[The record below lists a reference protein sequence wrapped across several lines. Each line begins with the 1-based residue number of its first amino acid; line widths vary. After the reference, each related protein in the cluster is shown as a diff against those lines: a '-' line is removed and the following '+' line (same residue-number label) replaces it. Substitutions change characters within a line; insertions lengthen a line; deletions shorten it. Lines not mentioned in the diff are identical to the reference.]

1 MSILCVGGAG
11 YLGSCVVRLLGEQGA
26 NVIVLDD
33 LLYTPRY
40 FERNDVRFV
49 RGRVEGV
56 DLDAIVK
63 TYHVDGVVWLAAIVG
78 DAACMIDPATS
89 LRVNTEAVR
98 WLSRFEGRVVF
109 PSTCSVYGAQ
119 DALADEDSPLN
130 PLSLYAMTKIAA
142 EKHLEKH
149 FQAWVL
155 RLGTL
160 HGVSD
165 RMRFDLM
172 VNTMTR
178 DAVRT
183 GVVKVFGGKQ
193 RRPLLSVWD
202 AAQAIVTLAT
212 SERNNIPRGVYNLA
226 TDNYSA
232 TEVAALI
239 SDVTRAEVQVLDFP
253 SEDRRDYAVSCS
265 KINNVLG
272 PGFSFISTCHTI
284 KDSVQDIAALLLS
297 GRLRDP
303 DEDVY
308 HNANALRRK
317 NG

>member
-1 MSILCVGGAG
+1 MSILVTGGAG
-11 YLGSCVVRLLGEQGA
+11 YLGSCVVRLLEEQGA
-26 NVIVLDD
+26 NVVVLDD
-33 LLYTPRY
+33 LLYTARY
-40 FERNDVRFV
+40 FERGDVRFV
-49 RGRVEGV
+49 RGRVEGT
-56 DLDAIVK
+56 DLDALVK
-63 TYHVDGVVWLAAIVG
+63 TYHIDGVVWMAAIVG

-149 FQAWVL
+149 PQAWVL

-160 HGVSD
+160 HGISE

-183 GVVKVFGGKQ
+183 GVVKVFGGSQ

-202 AAQAIVTLAT
+202 AAKTITSLAMGDLV
-212 SERNNIPRGVYNLA
+212 ILPGVYNLA
-226 TDNYSA
+226 SENVTA
-232 TEVAALI
+232 TRVADTVSKI
-239 SDVTRAEVQVLDFP
+239 TGAEVQTQDMPF
-253 SEDRRDYAVSCS
+253 EDRRDYAVTCDKLERALNIPS
-265 KINNVLG
+265 LG
-272 PGFSFISTCHTI
+272 FLNLVESSVRGISE
-284 KDSVQDIAALLLS
+284 LLLS

-303 DEDVY
+303 DDDVY
-308 HNANALRRK
+308 HNANALRKK

>member
-1 MSILCVGGAG
+1 MSILVTGGSG
-11 YLGSCVVRLLGEQGA
+11 FLGSCVVRLLEEQGA

-40 FERNDVRFV
+40 FERGDVRFV
-49 RGRVEGV
+49 RGRVEGT
-56 DLDAIVK
+56 DLDALVK

-98 WLSRFEGRVVF
+98 RLSRFEGRVVF

-149 FQAWVL
+149 PQAWVL

-193 RRPLLSVWD
+193 RRPLLSVWA
-202 AAQAIVTLAT
+202 AAQMMVELA
-212 SERNNIPRGVYNLA
+212 SGALVMLPGVYNLA
-226 TDNYSA
+226 SENMAADD
-232 TEVAALI
+232 VASI
-239 SDVTRAEVQVLDFP
+239 VSTVTGAEMQTLDMP
-253 SEDRRDYAVSCS
+253 SEDRRDYAVSCA
-265 KINNVLG
+265 KMETALG
-272 PGFSFISTCHTI
+272 GVHLCDNRSVF
-284 KDSVQDIAALLLS
+284 DSVRDISDLLIS

-317 NG
+317 VA